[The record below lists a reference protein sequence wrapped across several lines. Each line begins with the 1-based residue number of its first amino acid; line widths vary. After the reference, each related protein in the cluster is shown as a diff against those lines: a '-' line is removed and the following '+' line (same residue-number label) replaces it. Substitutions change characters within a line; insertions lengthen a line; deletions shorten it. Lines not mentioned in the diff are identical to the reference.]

1 MVFTFLKAQGLSTGS
16 SLVEADK
23 VELAK
28 ELQAKA
34 KAKGVKLIL
43 PTDVILADK
52 YVHLRVCV
60 GVCGDNNRRHSCS
73 NSCFL
78 DMRIRLFVLLCRI
91 HKMFN
96 VCNVL
101 YILISHLRFV
111 ADVDVC
117 LCVGSLLM
125 PTQRWPW

>member
-43 PTDVILADK
+43 PTDVVLADK
-52 YVHLRVCV
+52 CVH
-60 GVCGDNNRRHSCS
+60 
-73 NSCFL
+73 
-78 DMRIRLFVLLCRI
+78 
-91 HKMFN
+91 
-96 VCNVL
+96 
-101 YILISHLRFV
+101 
-111 ADVDVC
+111 
-117 LCVGSLLM
+117 
-125 PTQRWPW
+125 

>member
-1 MVFTFLKAQGLSTGS
+1 MFTFLKAQGLSTGS

-60 GVCGDNNRRHSCS
+60 GVWR
-73 NSCFL
+73 
-78 DMRIRLFVLLCRI
+78 
-91 HKMFN
+91 
-96 VCNVL
+96 
-101 YILISHLRFV
+101 
-111 ADVDVC
+111 
-117 LCVGSLLM
+117 
-125 PTQRWPW
+125 

>member
-60 GVCGDNNRRHSCS
+60 GVWR
-73 NSCFL
+73 
-78 DMRIRLFVLLCRI
+78 
-91 HKMFN
+91 
-96 VCNVL
+96 
-101 YILISHLRFV
+101 
-111 ADVDVC
+111 
-117 LCVGSLLM
+117 
-125 PTQRWPW
+125 

>member
-52 YVHLRVCV
+52 YVHLCVCW
-60 GVCGDNNRRHSCS
+60 
-73 NSCFL
+73 
-78 DMRIRLFVLLCRI
+78 
-91 HKMFN
+91 
-96 VCNVL
+96 
-101 YILISHLRFV
+101 
-111 ADVDVC
+111 
-117 LCVGSLLM
+117 CVW
-125 PTQRWPW
+125 R

>member
-52 YVHLRVCV
+52 CVHLCVCA
-60 GVCGDNNRRHSCS
+60 GVCGDNNRRHSYS
-73 NSCFL
+73 NTHEDTLVCAS
-78 DMRIRLFVLLCRI
+78 RI
-91 HKMFN
+91 HKMRRI
-96 VCNVL
+96 CLMCVL
-101 YILISHLRFV
+101 Y
-111 ADVDVC
+111 
-117 LCVGSLLM
+117 
-125 PTQRWPW
+125 